1 VLFGNAFIWRIPY
14 VISLHQRTGDDN
26 MSESWVQDCKAL
38 LDRIKKREDTKE
50 RDRLEVVASIRFI
63 LFALQRSVSGWADWV
78 NNPDTMARF
87 SLEELKEMSENLAK
101 LTQSFIEYDC
111 EITSHSQQGMA
122 IREPEAPNEPSKKA
136 KDKAQTFYVK

>member
-1 VLFGNAFIWRIPY
+1 
-14 VISLHQRTGDDN
+14 

-38 LDRIKKREDTKE
+38 LDRIKKREDAKE
-50 RDRLEVVASIRFI
+50 RDRLEIVASIRFI

-78 NNPDTMARF
+78 NNPDIMAGF

-111 EITSHSQQGMA
+111 EITTHSQQDMTMK
-122 IREPEAPNEPSKKA
+122 EPEAPNEPAKKA
-136 KDKAQTFYVK
+136 KDKAQIFYVK